1 MIPSRSY
8 LVQQK
13 QIGVNPFD
21 VSNNDVTP
29 EEVCEPVVNVLGPGE
44 TRQQLEI
51 MQEENQLRETT
62 NTYKTNVEGN
72 FGIPNIIGRMESDVE
87 SVK

>member
-1 MIPSRSY
+1 M
-8 LVQQK
+8 
-13 QIGVNPFD
+13 
-21 VSNNDVTP
+21 
-29 EEVCEPVVNVLGPGE
+29 LGPGE